1 MWKFS
6 REMELNFDL
15 IVIFF
20 ILGLA
25 EEIQLLQRFSSS

>member
-1 MWKFS
+1 
-6 REMELNFDL
+6 MELNFDL

-25 EEIQLLQRFSSS
+25 EENQLLQRCGSS